1 MSTYFTYSNRLGPA
15 EMQRCKKLVCTFQD
29 IRETKEIHTCTNNL
43 RVKKKKKKVI
53 IVIKELEE
61 RKDIGSN

>member
-1 MSTYFTYSNRLGPA
+1 M
-15 EMQRCKKLVCTFQD
+15 
-29 IRETKEIHTCTNNL
+29 CTNNL